1 MMDEIKKNQLKKD
14 LKQIK
19 IKKIKDKFNIKIKW
33 QDLLLFWREWCG
45 DRWEERE
52 KREEDENK

>member
-1 MMDEIKKNQLKKD
+1 MIDEIKKNQLKKD

-19 IKKIKDKFNIKIKW
+19 IKKIKVRFNIKIKW

-52 KREEDENK
+52 KREEDENR

>member
-1 MMDEIKKNQLKKD
+1 
-14 LKQIK
+14 
-19 IKKIKDKFNIKIKW
+19 
-33 QDLLLFWREWCG
+33 LLLFWREWCG

>member
-1 MMDEIKKNQLKKD
+1 MMDGIKKNQLKKN

-19 IKKIKDKFNIKIKW
+19 IKKIKVKFNIKIKW
-33 QDLLLFWREWCG
+33 QNLLLFWREWCG

>member
-19 IKKIKDKFNIKIKW
+19 IKKIKDKFNIKIK
-33 QDLLLFWREWCG
+33 
-45 DRWEERE
+45 
-52 KREEDENK
+52 